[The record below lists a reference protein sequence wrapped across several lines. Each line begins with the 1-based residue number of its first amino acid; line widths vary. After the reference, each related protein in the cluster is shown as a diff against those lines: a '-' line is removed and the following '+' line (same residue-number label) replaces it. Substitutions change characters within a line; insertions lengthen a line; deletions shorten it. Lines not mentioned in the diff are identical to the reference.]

1 MNLKHY
7 LDKLKYF
14 LGRRDVGWET
24 FVWLLSQ
31 ALPYWKLL
39 CVMLAINIV
48 SLCMSFAG
56 TIFGKY
62 VVDATTSGR
71 LDVRY
76 VLYMLGASFAAIFF
90 SAVTKI
96 FSDYINERFSFGMRC
111 DMFNRVQR
119 SMWLELSKFHS
130 GDVVTRLTSDISSIA
145 SGLITMIPNIIV
157 TGIQF
162 VIAFGILFYFDKMLA
177 VLALVLGPLGALMS
191 LIFRKAYH
199 IYQTKI
205 RESESEYRSFM
216 QEVVSNMVVTKTFQ
230 REDYN
235 QAYMYDI
242 QSRRMDI
249 VMKSARLSALMSSV
263 MRIVYRLGYLGAFC
277 WCAYRISIGAI
288 TYGTMTVFISMVSS
302 VQGSIASLGSVLPSF
317 YSMMVAA
324 RRIIRIVEIRDED
337 YEGPDTR
344 PEEVTVEVRNLSFCY
359 DRKKSRKILDN
370 VNFRAEPGQII
381 GIVGPSGAGKTT
393 LVRLLMALLL
403 PDQGSVIY
411 TDEKGNI
418 EMAKPASRRF
428 ISYVPQGNTLL
439 SGTIEENLRAGK
451 EDASE
456 DEIWESLRMADADKF
471 VKMSSDGLQTVL
483 NEKGGGLSEGQA
495 QRISIARALI
505 SNKPILILDE
515 ATSALDEDAESRILK
530 AISGTYG
537 KTVFI
542 ITHRKSMLQYCS
554 RVIEVSEDA
563 TATIRNL

>member
-7 LDKLKYF
+7 LDKMKYLF
-14 LGRRDVGWET
+14 SRRDVGWET

-31 ALPYWKLL
+31 ALPYWKPLL
-39 CVMLAINIV
+39 VMLGINIV

-71 LDVRY
+71 LDIRY
-76 VLYMLGASFAAIFF
+76 VLYMTATSFAAILF
-90 SAVTKI
+90 SAVTRI

-111 DMFNRVQR
+111 DMFDRVQR
-119 SMWLELSKFHS
+119 SLWLELSRFHS
-130 GDVVTRLTSDISSIA
+130 GDVVTRLTSDISNIA

-162 VIAFGILFYFDKMLA
+162 LIAFGILFYFDKILA
-177 VLALVLGPLGALMS
+177 VLALILGPLGALMA
-191 LIFRKAYH
+191 LIFRRAYR
-199 IYQTKI
+199 IYQTKL

-216 QEVVSNMVVTKTFQ
+216 QEAVSNMVVTKTFQ

-235 QAYMYDI
+235 HAYMHDI
-242 QSRRMDI
+242 RHRRMDI
-249 VMKSARLSALMSSV
+249 VMKSARLSALMSSL
-263 MRIVYRLGYLGAFC
+263 MRIVYRVGYLGAFC
-277 WCAYRISIGAI
+277 WCAYRISVGAI

-324 RRIIRIVEIRDED
+324 RRVIGIVDIQDED
-337 YEGPDTR
+337 YEGPDTM
-344 PEEVTVEVRNLSFCY
+344 PAEAAVEVKDLSFGY
-359 DRKKSRKILDN
+359 DRKTGRKILAD
-370 VNFRAEPGQII
+370 VNFRIEPGQIV

-403 PDQGSVIY
+403 PDGGSVTYI
-411 TDEKGNI
+411 DEKGNR
-418 EMAKPASRRF
+418 ERAKPASRRF

-439 SGTIEENLRAGK
+439 SGTIEDNLRAGK

-456 DEIWESLRMADADKF
+456 EELWESLRLADADRF
-471 VKMSSDGLQTVL
+471 VKKTSDGLKTVL

-495 QRISIARALI
+495 QRIAIARALI
-505 SNKPILILDE
+505 RNKPILILDE
-515 ATSALDEDAESRILK
+515 ATSALDEDAESRILE
-530 AISGTYG
+530 AIAGSYG

-554 RVIEVSEDA
+554 RVIEVTEDA
-563 TATIRNL
+563 AVSIRDL